1 MDYYEEINNEKNIFA
16 TKLNEPSVNSFE
28 FELTIG
34 TVSKKEEHIFID
46 GINAGTAHRINS
58 DQNCKRFKIK
68 FENYISYSIIDE
80 RFEKLI
86 EKDKFYGNRL
96 RIYSD
101 SNFLNYI
108 KADMNATYNYP
119 GDFKHYAFIT
129 LNHIINVASEKE
141 PEIIKL
147 K

>member
-1 MDYYEEINNEKNIFA
+1 MKYYEEINNEKNIFA
-16 TKLNEPSVNSFE
+16 SELKEPNENSFE

-34 TVSKKEEHIFID
+34 TVSEKEEDVIVN
-46 GINAGTAHRINS
+46 GINIGSARRINS
-58 DQNCKRFKIK
+58 DQNGNRFKIK
-68 FENYISYSIIDE
+68 FDNYISYSVIDE
-80 RFEKLI
+80 RFDKLTQNEI
-86 EKDKFYGNRL
+86 FSGNRL

-108 KADMNATYNYP
+108 KADMNATSDYP
-119 GDFKHYAFIT
+119 GNFKHYAFIT